1 MIGQDKEM
9 MGVRKL
15 TVFDY
20 FFKLHPLKIPEGWT
34 VKKNH
39 LYQKPIRGYHHKLLI
54 LENGKNGK
62 IVEVESAKEQVYV
75 MKTLNADQK
84 LVNQMTGIHYDQLA
98 ERLEE
103 VIWKEGGQAK
113 SLTHLLRLRIPEGW
127 TVLYHRLTDTNPLE
141 IDLDSEVWKSEFKQ
155 ELMQLQ
161 HDDLILDVKWIPAS
175 DPSGH
180 YAVKLIYKGNWEQPD
195 EDFSCIHPK
204 ELAYEIDSIFK
215 KVGEQQNIKS

>member
-1 MIGQDKEM
+1 

-20 FFKLHPLKIPEGWT
+20 FFKLHPLRISEGWT
-34 VKKNH
+34 VKENH
-39 LYQKPIRGYHHKLLI
+39 LYQKPIRGYHQKLLI
-54 LENGKNGK
+54 LEHKSDGK
-62 IVEVESAKEQVYV
+62 VVQVESAKEQVYV
-75 MKTLNADQK
+75 IETLNADQK
-84 LVNQMTGIHYDQLA
+84 LVNQITGIQYDQLA

-103 VIWKEGGQAK
+103 LIWKEGSGETK
-113 SLTHLLRLRIPEGW
+113 SPNHLLRLRIPEGW

-141 IDLDSEVWKSEFKQ
+141 AGLDGEVWKSEFKQ

-161 HDDLILDVKWIPAS
+161 HNDWILDVKWIPAS

-180 YAVKLIYKGNWEQPD
+180 YVVKLICKDNWDQPD

-215 KVGEQQNIKS
+215 RVGERQNIKS